1 MSVVFLIRHAHS
13 EWTADEARSLSKQ
26 GTLAAQQLAV
36 RLAGEPIVAIYSS
49 PSRRAVDTV
58 APLAEQLH
66 LDIFM
71 VENLRE
77 REVPAMR
84 MSEFETVI
92 REAWLDP
99 DSSPGGGGESNTD
112 AQERGMAVMQR
123 IIERHPQQ
131 HVVISTH
138 GNLMVLI
145 MNALDKSFDYDFWRA
160 LSFPDIYRLTF
171 DGKKLISAE
180 RVPDL
185 VKQRS

>member
-26 GTLAAQQLAV
+26 GAASAQQIAV
-36 RLAGEPIVAIYSS
+36 RLGAEPITAIYSS

-58 APLAEQLH
+58 APLAEEKK
-66 LDIFM
+66 LDIYM

-84 MSEFETVI
+84 MSEFEVMI
-92 REAWLDP
+92 REAWIDP
-99 DSSPGGGGESNTD
+99 DSSPGGGESNLD
-112 AQERGMAVMQR
+112 AQGRGLAVLRR

-131 HVVISTH
+131 QVVISTH
-138 GNLMVLI
+138 GNLL
-145 MNALDKSFDYDFWRA
+145 ALMLNGLDGSYGYDFWRA

-171 DGKKLISAE
+171 DGDTLAKVDRIA
-180 RVPDL
+180 
-185 VKQRS
+185 